1 MTQNDLA
8 RCSVDGTD
16 PFGLELPRL
25 YMLQTRSKKLGSR
38 WNKKNSRIK

>member
-25 YMLQTRSKKLGSR
+25 YVTDQIEET
-38 WNKKNSRIK
+38 W